1 MLKTL
6 TLALAALLPAVSAQA
21 WEPRK
26 PIEFVVTSGPG
37 GGTDSF
43 ARAVQAIIVKHKL
56 VDRPIIVTNKGG
68 GSGAEGFVYG
78 KGAAGDPHKL
88 VFGTNNEY
96 LLPFVANLPYAP
108 EDLTPVAAMAMDEF
122 VLWVNGESPYKT
134 AAELLA
140 AAKEKPGAI
149 QFGGS
154 QSKDV
159 DQTLVTMV
167 GEATGTRFT
176 YIPFKSGN
184 EAAVQL
190 AGGHIGGNTN
200 NPNENRGQWQ
210 AGMVRPLCVFATQ
223 RLPAGPKV
231 SGDLGWA
238 DIPLCR
244 DEGIPID
251 SYQMPRAVWLPGG
264 VPAEATA
271 FYTDLLRK
279 VSETPEWQDYLA
291 KSSQSGR
298 FLTGADWQ
306 AYIRAEQDR
315 VRAVYQKQ
323 GWLAG

>member
-1 MLKTL
+1 MFKKL
-6 TLALAALLPAVSAQA
+6 TLALAALLPAAAAQA
-21 WEPRK
+21 WEPQK

-56 VDRPIIVTNKGG
+56 VERPIVVTNKGG

-78 KGAAGDPHKL
+78 KGAAGDAHKL

-122 VLWVNGESPYKT
+122 VLWVNGESPYRS
-134 AAELLA
+134 AAEFLA
-140 AAKEKPGAI
+140 AAKEKPGALK
-149 QFGGS
+149 FGGS

-167 GEATGTRFT
+167 GEAAGARFT

-190 AGGHIGGNTN
+190 AGGHIDGNTN

-210 AGMVRPLCVFATQ
+210 AGMVRPLCVFATA

-244 DEGIPID
+244 DEGIAID

-298 FLTGADWQ
+298 FLTGDEWQ